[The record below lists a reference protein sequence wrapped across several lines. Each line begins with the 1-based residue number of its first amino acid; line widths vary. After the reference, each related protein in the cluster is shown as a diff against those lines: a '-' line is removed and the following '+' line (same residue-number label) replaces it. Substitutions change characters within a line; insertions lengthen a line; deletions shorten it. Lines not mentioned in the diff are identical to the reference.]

1 MSENSI
7 PVTVKIADKEY
18 KISCPEG
25 EHESLLASA
34 RRVSSDMKNMREGGK
49 ALGSEKIA
57 VMVALNIAHELINI
71 EGSSNSDDSYIS
83 ERLDVLQKTVDATL
97 ESYSS
102 K

>member
-1 MSENSI
+1 MSEDSI
-7 PVTVKIADKEY
+7 PVTVRIADKEY

-34 RRVSSDMKNMREGGK
+34 RRVSTDIKTMRESGK

-57 VMVALNIAHELINI
+57 VMVALNIAHELINT

-83 ERLDVLQKTVDATL
+83 ERLESIQQSVDTALST
-97 ESYSS
+97 Y
-102 K
+102 

>member
-34 RRVSSDMKNMREGGK
+34 RRVSEDMKVMRESGK

-57 VMVALNIAHELINI
+57 VMVALNIAHELLNA
-71 EGSSNSDDSYIS
+71 EGASKIDDSYVS
-83 ERLDVLQKTVDATL
+83 ERLDSLQQSVDIALQT
-97 ESYSS
+97 Y
-102 K
+102 

>member
-7 PVTVKIADKEY
+7 PVTVRIADKEY

-34 RRVSSDMKNMREGGK
+34 RRVSADMKTMRESGK

-57 VMVALNIAHELINI
+57 VMVALNIAHELINA
-71 EGSSNSDDSYIS
+71 EGAFNSDDTNLS
-83 ERLDVLQKTVDATL
+83 ERLDSLQQSVDVALKT
-97 ESYSS
+97 Y
-102 K
+102 

>member
-1 MSENSI
+1 MSNNSI
-7 PVTVKIADKEY
+7 PVTVRIADKEY

-34 RRVSSDMKNMREGGK
+34 RRVSTDIKTMRESGK

-57 VMVALNIAHELINI
+57 VMVALNIAHELINT

-83 ERLDVLQKTVDATL
+83 ERLESIQQSVDTALST
-97 ESYSS
+97 Y
-102 K
+102 

>member
-7 PVTVKIADKEY
+7 PVTVRIADKEY

-34 RRVSSDMKNMREGGK
+34 RRVSADMKTMRESGK

-57 VMVALNIAHELINI
+57 VMVALNIAHELINT
-71 EGSSNSDDSYIS
+71 EGSSNSDDAYIS
-83 ERLDVLQKTVDATL
+83 ERLDSLQQSVDMALKT
-97 ESYSS
+97 Y
-102 K
+102 

>member
-7 PVTVKIADKEY
+7 PVTVRIADKEY

-34 RRVSSDMKNMREGGK
+34 RRVSADMKTMRESGK

-71 EGSSNSDDSYIS
+71 EGAFNSDDTFLS
-83 ERLDVLQKTVDATL
+83 ERLDSLQQSIDVALKT
-97 ESYSS
+97 Y
-102 K
+102 

>member
-7 PVTVKIADKEY
+7 PVTVRIADKEY

-34 RRVSSDMKNMREGGK
+34 RRVSADMKTMRESGK

-57 VMVALNIAHELINI
+57 VMVALNIAHKLINV
-71 EGSSNSDDSYIS
+71 EGSLSSDDVYIS
-83 ERLDVLQKTVDATL
+83 GRLDSLQESVDMALKT
-97 ESYSS
+97 Y
-102 K
+102 